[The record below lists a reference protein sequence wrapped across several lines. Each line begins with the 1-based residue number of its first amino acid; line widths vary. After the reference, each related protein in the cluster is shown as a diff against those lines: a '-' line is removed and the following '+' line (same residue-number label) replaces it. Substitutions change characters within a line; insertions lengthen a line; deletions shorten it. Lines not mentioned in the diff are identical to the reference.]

1 MTYARR
7 CDKVFLS
14 KGDVVTKKAMSQE
27 AAARKRFI
35 ESHIFLTYVD
45 PSGGGRVQLSF
56 KGSPLFYDEAYE
68 FYNLLNSFGMK
79 TVWICSSNRS
89 KALRMVDAWF
99 EGSIKWATCDLTR
112 LDGKCEKPEAVKE
125 KIEKALASLRQ
136 MESYIPKIKSWHYLQ
151 EHIEGV
157 KNAID
162 KMNSI
167 SIEVC
172 VDGVVTL
179 YDELYIIC
187 LSNS

>member
-1 MTYARR
+1 M
-7 CDKVFLS
+7 
-14 KGDVVTKKAMSQE
+14 
-27 AAARKRFI
+27 
-35 ESHIFLTYVD
+35 
-45 PSGGGRVQLSF
+45 QLSF
-56 KGSPLFYDEAYE
+56 KVSPLFYDEAYE
-68 FYNLLNSFGMK
+68 FYNLLNSFGMRA
-79 TVWICSSNRS
+79 VWLCSADRS
-89 KALRMVDAWF
+89 KALRMVDAWV

-125 KIEKALASLRQ
+125 KIEKALASLQQ
-136 MESYIPKIKSWHYLQ
+136 MGEYIPKIKSWHNLQ

-162 KMNSI
+162 EMNSI

-187 LSNS
+187 PSNS